1 MSIRLVLLD
10 RDGVINEEKD
20 GYVRCPKDLAMIP
33 GSVEAIKILNKA
45 NLLSVIVTNQGAI
58 GREIID
64 IEALNKIHDKL
75 NRTLERSGASVNE
88 IIFCPDHPDRPT
100 RFRKPGPGMLLQAM
114 DQYKVLP
121 KETVMI
127 GDSLRDL
134 IAANKAQCRKILVK
148 TGFGS
153 QTLKEGIPN
162 SLNPFDIKENLLDA
176 VNSLVGKREADYN

>member
-1 MSIRLVLLD
+1 MVLLD

-100 RFRKPGPGMLLQAM
+100 TPVSVLGSAGWERTGCRALQ
-114 DQYKVLP
+114 
-121 KETVMI
+121 
-127 GDSLRDL
+127 
-134 IAANKAQCRKILVK
+134 K
-148 TGFGS
+148 T
-153 QTLKEGIPN
+153 
-162 SLNPFDIKENLLDA
+162 
-176 VNSLVGKREADYN
+176 

>member
-64 IEALNKIHDKL
+64 IEVLNKIHDKL

-88 IIFCPDHPDRPT
+88 IIFC
-100 RFRKPGPGMLLQAM
+100 QII
-114 DQYKVLP
+114 Q
-121 KETVMI
+121 I
-127 GDSLRDL
+127 GQHDL
-134 IAANKAQCRKILVK
+134 
-148 TGFGS
+148 
-153 QTLKEGIPN
+153 
-162 SLNPFDIKENLLDA
+162 ENLVPECFCKPWINIKFYLKK
-176 VNSLVGKREADYN
+176 LL

>member
-1 MSIRLVLLD
+1 
-10 RDGVINEEKD
+10 
-20 GYVRCPKDLAMIP
+20 
-33 GSVEAIKILNKA
+33 
-45 NLLSVIVTNQGAI
+45 
-58 GREIID
+58 
-64 IEALNKIHDKL
+64 
-75 NRTLERSGASVNE
+75 
-88 IIFCPDHPDRPT
+88 
-100 RFRKPGPGMLLQAM
+100 MLLQAM

-121 KETVMI
+121 EETVMI

-153 QTLKEGIPN
+153 QALKEGIPN